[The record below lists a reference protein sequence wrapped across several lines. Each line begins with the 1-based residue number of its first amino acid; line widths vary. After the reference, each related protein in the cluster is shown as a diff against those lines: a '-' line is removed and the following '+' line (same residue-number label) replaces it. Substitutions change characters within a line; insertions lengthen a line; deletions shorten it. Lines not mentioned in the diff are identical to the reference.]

1 MVDNYRDLELVVNNG
16 IRVAFQATS
25 PDEEIDIILEYMGKA
40 LNADRVYI
48 VEKDEKDFD
57 NNTYEWC
64 ADGVEPEK
72 TVFRILCRIYAEAG
86 MICLAKIRTL

>member
-1 MVDNYRDLELVVNNG
+1 
-16 IRVAFQATS
+16 
-25 PDEEIDIILEYMGKA
+25 MGKA

-72 TVFRILCRIYAEAG
+72 DSLQNLVPVYAEAG

>member
-1 MVDNYRDLELVVNNG
+1 
-16 IRVAFQATS
+16 
-25 PDEEIDIILEYMGKA
+25 MGKA

-64 ADGVEPEK
+64 ADAWNLKK

>member
-1 MVDNYRDLELVVNNG
+1 MPTVFILLRKTRKTL
-16 IRVAFQATS
+16 
-25 PDEEIDIILEYMGKA
+25 IITHMSG
-40 LNADRVYI
+40 
-48 VEKDEKDFD
+48 
-57 NNTYEWC
+57 